1 MLVSIIII
9 FFICWTPRLLFYFVY
24 HLPGVSMTLG
34 EFDDIKPWLELVSYI
49 NSCVNAYIY
58 YLSSE

>member
-1 MLVSIIII
+1 M
-9 FFICWTPRLLFYFVY
+9 CWTPRLLFYFVY

-34 EFDDIKPWLELVSYI
+34 EFDDMKPWLELVSYS